1 MDPVSVDSYLD
12 SILRSC
18 SRSGRYSCGER
29 NALAVEVQIG
39 LSTHHFGNF
48 YVSVDNTGLSGG
60 EEHLLVVG
68 ALGTNAENDL
78 LVYQRLESVGISLS
92 LGNLYV
98 VLNALGGLGVLGAEL
113 YDILAVLLEKN
124 SVDEVHL
131 RRADEARNE
140 LVYRIVVKVLRSIY
154 LLDVTVFHNNDT
166 VTHRHSLSL
175 VMSNVDKGG
184 TQSLMELG
192 YLGSHLSTELSVEVG
207 KRLVKK
213 EYLRLTNYS
222 TSESNTL
229 SLTAGESLR
238 LSVQQVSDVKYL
250 SGLLDLTHLL
260 DRKPKAMSGGQRQ
273 RVALGRA
280 IVRSPK
286 VFLLDEP
293 LSNLDAKLRAQ
304 MRTEIAKIHKKLGT
318 TFIYVTHDQTEA
330 MTMGDRIV
338 CMKDGFVQQ
347 IDTPQNLYENPV
359 NKFVAGFLGSPQ
371 MNFIDAELKE
381 EYGQYIVE
389 FGATNGRGNRYQ
401 IIVPESKVNE
411 DLNSYVGKEIVL
423 GIRPES
429 IHDEEMYLS
438 NASTGVIDANVE
450 ITEMMGA
457 ETYLYLLCEGIP
469 LTARVSPRSTAR
481 PGDDIKVAIDPNRI
495 HIFDKETEK
504 AIVN

>member
-1 MDPVSVDSYLD
+1 M
-12 SILRSC
+12 
-18 SRSGRYSCGER
+18 
-29 NALAVEVQIG
+29 AG
-39 LSTHHFGNF
+39 LTLKGI
-48 YVSVDNTGLSGG
+48 YKKYPGG
-60 EEHLLVVG
+60 VV
-68 ALGTNAENDL
+68 A
-78 LVYQRLESVGISLS
+78 
-92 LGNLYV
+92 
-98 VLNALGGLGVLGAEL
+98 
-113 YDILAVLLEKN
+113 
-124 SVDEVHL
+124 
-131 RRADEARNE
+131 
-140 LVYRIVVKVLRSIY
+140 
-154 LLDVTVFHNNDT
+154 
-166 VTHRHSLSL
+166 
-175 VMSNVDKGG
+175 
-184 TQSLMELG
+184 
-192 YLGSHLSTELSVEVG
+192 
-207 KRLVKK
+207 
-213 EYLRLTNYS
+213 
-222 TSESNTL
+222 
-229 SLTAGESLR
+229 
-238 LSVQQVSDVKYL
+238 VSDVNLEIRDKEFIVL
-250 SGLLDLTHLL
+250 VGPSGCGKSTTLRMIAGLEEISEGELYIGDRLVNDIAPKDRDIAMVFQNYALYPHMTVFDNMAFGLKLRKVPKAEIERKVNEAAKILDLTHLL

-304 MRTEIAKIHKKLGT
+304 MRTEISKIHKKLGT

-381 EYGQYIVE
+381 EYGQFIVE
-389 FGATNGRGNRYQ
+389 FGASNGRGNRYQ

-411 DLNSYVGKEIVL
+411 DLGSYVGKEIIL
-423 GIRPES
+423 GVRPES